1 MKKITD
7 YFYNYP
13 LTFCLIGMNTIMFI
27 FAFNH
32 GGVTNPVTLTKLGAL
47 TKETMDQG
55 EYYRLISSMFLH
67 YGWIHFL
74 ANMHALKSI
83 GHFLESSLGKRKF
96 GTLYLIS
103 GVIGNIATYGLMNGN
118 TIALGASGA
127 IFGLFGCLLGLTFFQ
142 PSRFGHVRNQTIKLV
157 LINVIITLLIPFLSK
172 GAHFGGLLTGIV
184 FSIYFSILY
193 YVGNWIGKKRRYTY

>member
-1 MKKITD
+1 MKKFTD

-13 LTFCLIGMNTIMFI
+13 LTFCLIGMNTIMFV

-47 TKETMDQG
+47 TKETIDQG
-55 EYYRLISSMFLH
+55 QYYRLVSSMFLH

-83 GHFLESSLGKRKF
+83 GSFLEGSMGKRKY
-96 GTLYLIS
+96 GTLYVVS
-103 GVIGNIATYGLMNGN
+103 GVIGNIATYGLIGEEN
-118 TIALGASGA
+118 IALGASGA
-127 IFGLFGCLLGLTFFQ
+127 IFGLFGCLLGFTILQ
-142 PSRFGHVRNQTIKLV
+142 PSNYGHVRGQTIKLV
-157 LINVIITLLIPFLSK
+157 TINVLITLLIPFLSK
-172 GAHFGGLLTGIV
+172 GAHFGGLITGV
-184 FSIYFSILY
+184 LFSIYFSILY